1 MHNDAQEVE
10 RRVARFMR
18 DRLTPALVKDRI
30 PLDVS
35 AWEVRGEPVPFAT
48 AVDGNYRRFEPNS
61 RWGKPW
67 GTTWFRF
74 RAETPAGWSVSA
86 DEGLELSVDLGF
98 SKHRAGFQAEGLLY
112 DTDGRPLKAINPLN
126 TQFDLLRAGF
136 DHVDFYLEAASNPD
150 FDIEEFEFAPTL
162 LGDKLTAGDKHLY
175 RLGEVSLQLRD
186 RVAWELVQ
194 DVRVLTGLLDV
205 LPEHGTRRARI
216 VQSLYDML
224 AAIDPHDISST
235 AGRARDA
242 LKPVLASPA
251 TASAHAITATGH
263 AHIDSAWLWPVR
275 ETIRKCA
282 RSFSNVLDL
291 MDSDPEFVFAASSAQ
306 QYVWMKEFYP
316 AIYARIGEK
325 VAAGQWIP
333 VGGMWVESDT
343 NLPGGEALA
352 RQFLEGAS
360 FFRDEFG
367 MDCPEVWLPDSF
379 GYSGSLPQIA
389 ASAGA
394 RWMLTQKMSWN
405 DTNSFPHHTF
415 LWEGI
420 DGTSLFTHLPP
431 VDTYGSELTAKE
443 LAHAEA
449 NFSEKRHA
457 SRSLV
462 PFGYGD
468 GGGGPTREMLAA
480 AHRLKS
486 LEGSPTVTLGS
497 PREFFTAAE
506 EEYDT
511 PATWVGE
518 MYLEGHRGTLTSQAK
533 TKRGNRESEHLLRE
547 AELWAATAT
556 VLHGADYP
564 YDALRDAW
572 REVLLLQF
580 HDILPGSAIAWVH
593 QEAEAAH
600 RRIRTVLTGLIE
612 SALQTLA
619 GPGDLPLVANARP
632 LHAGIAAGAI
642 GITPET
648 RGRSSLTVV
657 DDRTILD
664 NGLVRAVIDARGLL
678 VSLTG
683 QSGRDVV
690 STVRPVGLLQL
701 HRDVPS
707 QWDAWDIEQ
716 HYRDHTIDLDAVESL
731 ELQDAAPDVAV
742 IVTRRQGES
751 TFTQTYRLRAG
762 SPVLDIDVAVDW
774 HERERML
781 KLALPFDIRADQATS
796 ETQFGHVH
804 RGTHSNTSWDNARF
818 ETVAHRWVHVG
829 EPGAGVAI
837 ANDAT
842 YGWDISRSTVEQS
855 HSSTVVRASL
865 LRSPLFPDPQADQGE
880 HEFRF
885 TVRPDA
891 GIPDAIEDGYALNL
905 PLRALTGRATVDPLV
920 SVHGDGVIVE
930 SVKLAHDRSG
940 DVIVR
945 LYEALGARRR
955 AVVSWSFDASHVA
968 TVGILEDA
976 NRAATMTSTPE
987 GAEVQLRP
995 FELITLRISP

>member
-1 MHNDAQEVE
+1 MHNDAHEVE

-48 AVDGNYRRFEPNS
+48 AVDGHYRRFEPNS

-67 GTTWFRF
+67 GTTWFRL
-74 RAETPAGWSVSA
+74 RAETPAEWLVSPN
-86 DEGLELSVDLGF
+86 EGLELSVDLGF

-136 DHVDFYLEAASNPD
+136 RHVDFYLEAASNPD
-150 FDIEEFEFAPTL
+150 FDIEEFEFAPTP

-186 RVAWELVQ
+186 RIVWELVQ
-194 DVRVLTGLLDV
+194 DVRVLRGLLDV
-205 LPEHGTRRARI
+205 LPENGTRRARI

-224 AAIDPHDISST
+224 AVIDPHDISAT
-235 AGRARDA
+235 AASARDA
-242 LKPVLASPA
+242 LKHVLASPA
-251 TASAHAITATGH
+251 TASAHAITAVGH

-306 QYVWMKEFYP
+306 QYLWMKEFYP
-316 AIYARIGEK
+316 AIYSRIGEK
-325 VAAGQWIP
+325 VAAGQWVP

-379 GYSGSLPQIA
+379 GYSGALPQIA
-389 ASAGA
+389 AAAGA

-431 VDTYGSELTAKE
+431 VDTYGSELTAQE

-457 SRSLV
+457 TRSLV

-468 GGGGPTREMLAA
+468 GGGGPTREMLAT
-480 AHRLKS
+480 AHRLAS
-486 LEGSPTVTLGS
+486 LEGSPTITLGS
-497 PREFFTAAE
+497 PRDFFTAAE
-506 EEYDT
+506 AEYGA

-556 VLHGADYP
+556 VLRGTEYP
-564 YDALRDAW
+564 YDELRDAW

-593 QEAEAAH
+593 QEAEASH
-600 RRIRTVLTGLIE
+600 QRIRGVLTTVIEDGLL
-612 SALQTLA
+612 ALA
-619 GPGDLPLVANARP
+619 GAGDLALVANSRP
-632 LHAGIAAGAI
+632 FPAGVAAGAI
-642 GITPET
+642 GAMLEPIDQP
-648 RGRSSLTVV
+648 SAAVV
-657 DDRTILD
+657 DGRTILD
-664 NGLVRAVIDARGLL
+664 NGLVRAVIDSRGLL
-678 VSLTG
+678 VSL
-683 QSGRDVV
+683 SGPSGKNLV
-690 STVRPVGLLQL
+690 SEARPAALLQL

-716 HYRDHTIDLDAVESL
+716 HYRDNTIDLDTVESL
-731 ELQDAAPDVAV
+731 TMQDAAADVSV
-742 IVTRRQGES
+742 TVTRRHGES

-762 SPVLDIDVAVDW
+762 SPMLDVDVAADW
-774 HERERML
+774 RERERML
-781 KLALPFDIRADQATS
+781 KLTLPFDIRADQATS

-829 EPGAGVAI
+829 EPGVGVAV

-842 YGWDISRSTVEQS
+842 YGWDITRSTVDQS
-855 HSSTVVRASL
+855 QSSTVVRASL
-865 LRSPLFPDPQADQGE
+865 LRSALFPDPEADQG
-880 HEFRF
+880 HHYFRF

-905 PLRALTGRATVDPLV
+905 PLRALSGGGSVEPIV
-920 SVHGDGVIVE
+920 SARGDGVVIE
-930 SVKLAHDRSG
+930 SIKLAQDRSG

-945 LYEALGARRR
+945 LYEAHGAHGR
-955 AVVSWSFDASHVA
+955 AAVNWSFDSDGVA
-968 TVGILEDA
+968 AVGILEDA
-976 NRAATMTSTPE
+976 EREAHITPTSS
-987 GAEVQLRP
+987 GAELELRP
-995 FELITLRISP
+995 FELVTLRIRR